1 MQSAQEAREARRRKI
16 LARGADRLAYI
27 TGELPAI
34 STPSPTTSSSSSFAA
49 AEAPTSSVR
58 SGDAALIRLVDS
70 GSSVPRDGDASSD
83 LEYDIKSS
91 TRVLKDVREQLAAL
105 ELQDREPGQKVK
117 LVPVSQ
123 LTISKPSESAS
134 LTLADHNHDAKGSE
148 VRVRVAV
155 KKSLLSWEGI
165 GRSISAT
172 ENVRALWALGLA
184 LLLIAQSFLS
194 CNDDLGS
201 FLSSWTPPWPVALVV
216 VTDISLVFGALLLG
230 YVKSSR
236 PDGDADNDI
245 GVNQEK
251 MMQALNMATRLEFV
265 LQVGH
270 ISLKSLQALFVDC
283 SIYIVVLVSGV
294 SLAQI
299 WRPSFCSLVNL

>member
-27 TGELPAI
+27 TGELP

-49 AEAPTSSVR
+49 AEAPTSSAR

-70 GSSVPRDGDASSD
+70 GSSVQRDGDAASD
-83 LEYDIKSS
+83 PEYDIKSS

-105 ELQDREPGQKVK
+105 ELQDREPVQRVN

-123 LTISKPSESAS
+123 LTISKPSERTS
-134 LTLADHNHDAKGSE
+134 LTRADQNHDAKGSE
-148 VRVRVAV
+148 ARVRVAV
-155 KKSLLSWEGI
+155 KKSLLSWEGF

-172 ENVRALWALGLA
+172 ENIRALWALGLA

-230 YVKSSR
+230 YVKPSR
-236 PDGDADNDI
+236 PRGDADNDI
-245 GVNQEK
+245 GLNQEK

-265 LQVGH
+265 LQVGL
-270 ISLKSLQALFVDC
+270 ISMKSLQALFVDC
-283 SIYIVVLVSGV
+283 SIYIVVLISGV